1 MIAVMHRA
9 PSLWARKIRAFA
21 TTTGA
26 LAVLAL
32 GLAACSSGPG
42 AVSKM
47 TDAAGNKPESVS
59 CPETSRPRS
68 GTRGATLRCELTDE
82 GQTYGVTGTVTDVD
96 AGDVL
101 FDIKVDDQPE

>member
-59 CPETSRPRS
+59 CPDDLKAEVGHPR
-68 GTRGATLRCELTDE
+68 RHPALRADR
-82 GQTYGVTGTVTDVD
+82 
-96 AGDVL
+96 
-101 FDIKVDDQPE
+101 